1 MSNDKD
7 ELPTAVVVQD
17 GKVPGDVPG
26 VPAPGAAPRSKH
38 KRKIANYLLDKRL
51 QLRYVILVSLMSAA
65 ISGTLGYLIYNQMHQ
80 ASEEVAASL
89 AALDD
94 PEFQKQVSSDMAR
107 RDRTLIYKM
116 AGAGIGLIVILSLY
130 LVLMTHKVAGPL
142 YKASMYFDKMSAG
155 KLGKVWPLRKGDMLT
170 DFYDGFKE
178 MHEAVRGRLQ
188 SDAGAMQKLV
198 DACRASGVGK
208 DGELGKELDA
218 LAKHVADRTAALS

>member
-1 MSNDKD
+1 LSNDKE

-38 KRKIANYLLDKRL
+38 KRKISNYLLDKRL
-51 QLRYVILVSLMSAA
+51 QLRYVILVTVLSVA

-94 PEFQKQVSSDMAR
+94 PEFQKQVSADMAR
-107 RDRTLIYKM
+107 RDRNLIYKM

-142 YKASMYFDKMSAG
+142 YKASMYFDKMAAG
-155 KLGKVWPLRKGDMLT
+155 KLGQVWPLRRGDMLT
-170 DFYDGFKE
+170 DFYDGFKQ
-178 MHEAVRGRLQ
+178 MHEAVRARLQ
-188 SDAGAMQKLV
+188 GDAATMQKLV
-198 DACRASGVGK
+198 DACRAAGAGK
-208 DGELGKELDA
+208 DGDFGKELDV
-218 LAKHVADRTAALS
+218 LAKHVADRKSALS

>member
-26 VPAPGAAPRSKH
+26 VPAPGSAPRAKH
-38 KRKIANYLLDKRL
+38 KRKISNYLLDKRL
-51 QLRYVILVSLMSAA
+51 QLRYVVLVTVLSVA

-94 PEFQKQVSSDMAR
+94 PEFQRSVTADMAR
-107 RDRTLIYKM
+107 RDRSLIYKM

-142 YKASMYFDKMSAG
+142 YKASMYFDKMAAG
-155 KLGKVWPLRKGDMLT
+155 KLGQVWPLRRGDMLT
-170 DFYDGFKE
+170 DFYDGFKQ
-178 MHEAVRGRLQ
+178 MHEAVRSRLQ
-188 SDAGAMQKLV
+188 GDAATMQKLV
-198 DACRASGVGK
+198 DACRASGAGK
-208 DGELGKELDA
+208 DGELGKELDV
-218 LAKHVADRTAALS
+218 LAKHVADRKSALS

>member
-26 VPAPGAAPRSKH
+26 APAPGAAPRAKH
-38 KRKIANYLLDKRL
+38 KRRIKNYLLDKRL
-51 QLRYVILVSLMSAA
+51 QLRYVLLVSLMSAA

-94 PEFQKQVSSDMAR
+94 PEFQRQVSADMER
-107 RDRTLIYKM
+107 RDRALIYKM

-142 YKASMYFDKMSAG
+142 YKASMYFDKMAAG
-155 KLGKVWPLRKGDMLT
+155 KLGQVWPLRKGDMLT

-178 MHEAVRGRLQ
+178 MHEAVRGRLKG
-188 SDAGAMQKLV
+188 DAAAMQKLV
-198 DACRASGVGK
+198 DACRASGLGG
-208 DGELGKELDA
+208 DGELGTEIDA
-218 LAKHVADRTAALS
+218 LAKHVQARNSALS

>member
-26 VPAPGAAPRSKH
+26 APEGGAAPRTKH
-38 KRKIANYLLDKRL
+38 KRRIRNYLLDKKL
-51 QLRYVILVSLMSAA
+51 QLRYVLLVTVMSAA
-65 ISGTLGYLIYNQMHQ
+65 ISGTLGYLIYQQMHQ

-94 PEFQKQVSSDMAR
+94 PEFQRQVTADMAR
-107 RDRTLIYKM
+107 RDRALVYKM

-142 YKASMYFDKMSAG
+142 HKASTYFDQMAAG
-155 KLGKVWPLRKGDMLT
+155 KLSKVWPLRKGDMLT
-170 DFYDGFKE
+170 DFYDGFKT
-178 MHEAVRGRLQ
+178 MHEAVRSRLQ
-188 SDAGAMQKLV
+188 GDAATMQKLV
-198 DACRASGVGK
+198 DACRSAGVGK
-208 DGELGKELDA
+208 DGELGRELDA
-218 LAKHVADRTAALS
+218 LAKHVADRKAALS